1 MKPIHASLLLALLI
15 AHAVFAQTAAPARP
29 ATGALLGIVDGIVT
43 KDPSGEPVKKALI
56 ELIAENQSEGGNY
69 TATTGA
75 DGRFHIEGIAAGR
88 YRLFA
93 ERTGFLEVDK
103 HRPRTEGRVLTL
115 SAGQELR
122 EVLIRLQAAAVVE
135 GRVTDEDGDPLPEAQ
150 VTVLRETYVS
160 GRSHWEPVGGER
172 TNDLG
177 EYRIAG
183 LPPGNYFVSV
193 TPPPNFKS
201 LIDAGGNAESDA
213 RNAAAGETIGK
224 PVSSYTRTYYPGTK
238 DRSQAAPIQL
248 HAGDDFPLSFS
259 LTPSPS
265 VIVRGSV
272 VNLPRGA
279 SGAVMLQ
286 ARDLNWTLNG
296 VEIRK
301 DGSFEMRDVSP
312 GAYTVVATVSDT
324 AVPMMAR
331 QSLQVTGGNVEGL
344 RLTAQA
350 GAWVHGRL
358 RLESNRAIGR
368 LAPSQVFLSL
378 IPADGDD
385 AVASLIE
392 GFSKVVRVSADGSFE
407 WKNVPAGQYYI
418 QFSGDEGASPD
429 WFLKSVTV
437 GGRDVTES
445 GFSINGGAA
454 TIDLVASA
462 DGAVVD
468 GVVLNAKGDP
478 VANAVVVAVPETR
491 LRARA
496 DRFRKTVSDQ
506 SGRFILHGISSGSYT
521 VLAWESVEGEAF
533 YNPEFLRRCEGQ
545 GRGLRL
551 GEGERKSVQLA
562 VVPVSEE
569 Q

>member
-1 MKPIHASLLLALLI
+1 MKPIPASLLLALLI
-15 AHAVFAQTAAPARP
+15 AHAVLAQTAAPAR
-29 ATGALLGIVDGIVT
+29 AAKGSLDGIVT

-150 VTVLRETYVS
+150 VSVLRETYVS

-183 LPPGNYFVSV
+183 LPPGSYFVSV

-201 LIDAGGNAESDA
+201 LIDAAGNMVSEV
-213 RNAAAGETIGK
+213 RPAATTGSNDK
-224 PVSSYTRTYYPGTK
+224 PGSSYMTTYYPGTK
-238 DRSQAAPIQL
+238 DRSQAAAIQL
-248 HAGDDFPLSFS
+248 HPGDDFPVSFA

-279 SGAVMLQ
+279 SATVTLQ
-286 ARDLNWTLNG
+286 SRDFNWTLNG
-296 VEIRK
+296 AEIRK
-301 DGSFEMRDVSP
+301 DGSFEIRDVSP
-312 GAYTVVATVSDT
+312 GSYTVVATVSDT
-324 AVPMMAR
+324 PVPMTAR
-331 QSLQVTGGNVEGL
+331 QSLQITGGNVEGL
-344 RLTAQA
+344 RLAPQA

-358 RLESNRAIGR
+358 RLESNRAMGQ

-385 AVASLIE
+385 ALASAGE
-392 GFSKVVRVSADGSFE
+392 GFSTVAHVSADSSFE
-407 WKNVPAGQYYI
+407 WKNVPAGQYYV
-418 QFSGDEGASPD
+418 QFSGEDGVSSD
-429 WFLKSVTV
+429 WFLKSVGV
-437 GGRDVTES
+437 GSRDVTES
-445 GFSINGGAA
+445 GFGVNGGAA
-454 TIDLVASA
+454 VIDAVASA

-468 GVVLNAKGDP
+468 GVVLNGKGEP
-478 VANAVVVAVPETR
+478 VSNSVVVAVPETR

-496 DRFRKTVSDQ
+496 DHFRKTVSDQ
-506 SGRFILHGISSGSYT
+506 SGRFILHGISSGSYI
-521 VLAWESVEGEAF
+521 VLAWESVEAEAY
-533 YNPEFLRRCEGQ
+533 YNPEFLRSYEGQ
-545 GRGLRL
+545 GKALRVS
-551 GEGERKSVQLA
+551 EGERKSVQLA
-562 VVPVSEE
+562 VVPISEE